1 MTTTRKSAPKV
12 VAIAPH
18 PTAGQRLIAELAKDN
33 DPYSITF
40 LIEQVGQIADYLER
54 LNALLNGSRD
64 SWLDVRIG
72 AKTVEVI
79 VNSPLREA
87 RQMTEQLR
95 RLLGT
100 IHSQRAA
107 IPMAP
112 DQNDDLAGLE

>member
-1 MTTTRKSAPKV
+1 MTTSSNRAPKV
-12 VAIAPH
+12 VAIAPQ
-18 PTAGQRLIAELAKDN
+18 PKAGQRLVAELAEPN

-40 LIEQVGQIADYLER
+40 LIEQAGQIADYLER

-100 IHSQRAA
+100 IYAQRAA
-107 IPMAP
+107 IPMGP
-112 DQNDDLAGLE
+112 SDNDDLAGLD